1 MLKVP
6 SVVVGVCLDGGGV
19 GRLRPGALGARVL
32 VLGCPGVGG
41 GVLGGVVV
49 VGVGGG
55 GVGGG
60 GGGLAVWLQQGPVH
74 VGSFLLMLMLLQR
87 RCNQSPQPVQR
98 TEFDVTFFEHIGQK

>member
-32 VLGCPGVGG
+32 VLGWRGVGG
-41 GVLGGVVV
+41 GVLGGV
-49 VGVGGG
+49 
-55 GVGGG
+55 GG

-74 VGSFLLMLMLLQR
+74 VGSFLLMLMLLMLLQR
-87 RCNQSPQPVQR
+87 RCSQSPQPVQR

>member
-32 VLGCPGVGG
+32 VLGCRGVGV
-41 GVLGGVVV
+41 GVLGGVV
-49 VGVGGG
+49 GVG
-55 GVGGG
+55 GGG

-74 VGSFLLMLMLLQR
+74 VGSFLLMLMLLMLLQR
-87 RCNQSPQPVQR
+87 RCSQSPQPVQR